1 MYCSALSTDRSTCW
15 VTARG
20 MWSPQH
26 FLIHQSTVLHLP
38 RTDLKAGCRPQRCC
52 HLHTSALPGTPVHW
66 TAALLCCNTPTQM
79 QHTHMYVSD
88 NCQTHCCSEKPVA
101 TDEERQQGKVSRY
114 CVMSTLQYYP
124 LTCLKYNDRG
134 HGQASPSVK
143 TVCVCVCTCLSVFQC
158 L

>member
-38 RTDLKAGCRPQRCC
+38 QTDLKAGCRPQRCC
-52 HLHTSALPGTPVHW
+52 HLHTSALPGTPVRW
-66 TAALLCCNTPTQM
+66 RAALLCCNTPTQM

-101 TDEERQQGKVSRY
+101 ADEERQQGKVSRY
-114 CVMSTLQYYP
+114 CVMSTLHYYP
-124 LTCLKYNDRG
+124 LTCLEYIDIGR
-134 HGQASPSVK
+134 GQASPSVK
-143 TVCVCVCTCLSVFQC
+143 TVCVCVCMCLSVFQC
-158 L
+158 V